1 MKFSEEK
8 LFFYWQCLNY
18 MARVTVAS
26 FCRNNSVSMASNI
39 LVKLVIFLS
48 EKRILKFLQKSE
60 VKVGSR
66 FEKSCLLDLQIN
78 VTEILGHLFNQI

>member
-1 MKFSEEK
+1 
-8 LFFYWQCLNY
+8 
-18 MARVTVAS
+18 
-26 FCRNNSVSMASNI
+26 MASKI
-39 LVKLVIFLS
+39 LVKLIIFLP
-48 EKRILKFLQKSE
+48 EKRMLKFLQKSE

>member
-1 MKFSEEK
+1 MG
-8 LFFYWQCLNY
+8 
-18 MARVTVAS
+18 RVTVAS
-26 FCRNNSVSMASNI
+26 FCHNNSFSMASKI
-39 LVKLVIFLS
+39 LVKLIIFLP
-48 EKRILKFLQKSE
+48 EKRMLKFLQKSE